1 MNHAP
6 AILAAPAAYCIHSRI
21 IDQARNRQTVQNVS
35 EKHAPSPLAATA
47 GKGYFA
53 ECVLRN
59 AESCQGVICGKFDAD
74 FFLRN
79 EG

>member
-1 MNHAP
+1 MKTVEFF
-6 AILAAPAAYCIHSRI
+6 SI
-21 IDQARNRQTVQNVS
+21 INTRNGVLDIQVEGKKLLSCTGIQNLN
-35 EKHAPSPLAATA
+35 EATNVN

-53 ECVLRN
+53 ECGLRN
-59 AESCQGVICGKFDAD
+59 AESCQGVICGKWDAD